1 MFRNIMTKTVLAAL
15 VAGAAFSAATAASAA
30 TDLTMYYPIAVG
42 GPLTEVMESMIGDFH
57 KANPDI
63 NVKAVYSGNYD
74 ETRVRAL
81 SAIKG
86 GQPAQLSVLGALD
99 TYDLIDQDL
108 IEPFDKIATSA
119 EDKTWLQSFYPG
131 LMANSNLAGHVWGIP
146 FQRSTVLMFYNKD
159 MFRAAGLNPDA
170 PPKTWNEMLAAA
182 RKLTT
187 KEHSGLM
194 IPSTGYPYWMF
205 QAFAIQNGV
214 SLMNKEGTQVYFNSP
229 AAVEALEF
237 WRSLAATHHVSPP
250 GAIEWGTLRQAFVQ
264 GQTAMMWHTTGN
276 LSAVKKEAKFDFGVA
291 MLPANKQPGSPVG
304 GGNFYMFKGATP
316 AQQSAAVT
324 FVRWMT
330 APERAA
336 QWSIATGYVGT
347 SPASYDTAA
356 LRNYSKSF
364 PQALVAR
371 DQLAVA
377 IPEFSTEQTA
387 RVREALSNAVQA
399 SLTGSKTSRQALDEA
414 QASAE
419 RLLKPYR

>member
-1 MFRNIMTKTVLAAL
+1 MLSKLIRKTTLAAL
-15 VAGAAFSAATAASAA
+15 FAGALTAASAASAA
-30 TDLTMYYPIAVG
+30 TDLTMYYPISVG
-42 GPLTEVMESMIGDFH
+42 GPLTEVIDGMINDFQ

-63 NVKAVYSGNYD
+63 RVKAVYSGNYD

-99 TYDLIDQDL
+99 TYDLIDQNL
-108 IEPFDKIATSA
+108 IEPFDKVATSA
-119 EDKTWLQSFYPG
+119 EDKAWLQSFYPG
-131 LMANSNLAGHVWGIP
+131 LMANGTIGGHVWGIP
-146 FQRSTVLMFYNKD
+146 FQRSTIVLFYNKD

-170 PPKTWNEMLAAA
+170 PPKTWKEMLAAA
-182 RKLTT
+182 TKLTT
-187 KEHSGLM
+187 KDRFGIM
-194 IPSTGYPYWMF
+194 VPSTGYPYWMF
-205 QAFAIQNGV
+205 QGFAIQNGV

-237 WRSLAATHHVSPP
+237 WRSLAATHHVSPA

-276 LSAVKKEAKFDFGVA
+276 LTAVKKEAKFDFGVA

-304 GGNFYMFKGATP
+304 GGNFYLFKGSSP
-316 AQQSAAVT
+316 AQQAASVT

-347 SPASYDTAA
+347 SPASYNTPA
-356 LRNYSKSF
+356 LRDYAKTF

-399 SLTGSKTSRQALDEA
+399 ALTGTKTSKQALDEA
-414 QASAE
+414 QATAE